1 MGTGAHAP
9 GALLATAASLFPDP
23 LQTANSEMLLN
34 TADPLS
40 SINSTITIL
49 DTFEERERQA
59 SSFDCKPSHGPLNL
73 TQSRCLGLEFLICGH
88 AEVFSLRSGLQ
99 SLGLRAASEL
109 KDCFDEQ

>member
-1 MGTGAHAP
+1 MSPCGLAPSAEEWDHQSCASEVQQSKGVTALQGYAAVGTGAHAP

-40 SINSTITIL
+40 SINSTTNIL

-59 SSFDCKPSHGPLNL
+59 
-73 TQSRCLGLEFLICGH
+73 
-88 AEVFSLRSGLQ
+88 
-99 SLGLRAASEL
+99 
-109 KDCFDEQ
+109 

>member
-1 MGTGAHAP
+1 MVQQSPSVTALQGYDAVGTGAHAP

-40 SINSTITIL
+40 SINSTINIL

-59 SSFDCKPSHGPLNL
+59 RSSGCIPL
-73 TQSRCLGLEFLICGH
+73 T
-88 AEVFSLRSGLQ
+88 
-99 SLGLRAASEL
+99 
-109 KDCFDEQ
+109 CFHVCDSMR

>member
-1 MGTGAHAP
+1 MQQSKGVTALQGYSAMGTGVHAP

-40 SINSTITIL
+40 SINSTMNIL

-59 SSFDCKPSHGPLNL
+59 RSSGHDPSHDSMYVRQCN
-73 TQSRCLGLEFLICGH
+73 
-88 AEVFSLRSGLQ
+88 A
-99 SLGLRAASEL
+99 
-109 KDCFDEQ
+109 

>member
-1 MGTGAHAP
+1 MQQWLVCIIKFAGQGFPKVLPCEHRLRALRNGTIKFALQWCNRAQ

-40 SINSTITIL
+40 SINSTINIL

-59 SSFDCKPSHGPLNL
+59 RSSGRNPSHDSMYVRQCN
-73 TQSRCLGLEFLICGH
+73 
-88 AEVFSLRSGLQ
+88 A
-99 SLGLRAASEL
+99 
-109 KDCFDEQ
+109 